1 MKRIIVIIGILF
13 FSFVAGCTEKEEEPV
28 EENIVNHQSESENE
42 IKQLK
47 VDSEKIHAIAG
58 WLSNDEI
65 LYVENNKETYLL
77 KAFHITKGESY
88 VLFEDQAIMTNV
100 LIHPSKDYLL
110 IHTST
115 DETAATIKII
125 TRDGV
130 VQNEVTIESTELE
143 IAWNDINPERL
154 LLTAFYEDWSYD
166 TFYFDASTDILQ
178 VHSIENPF
186 PKWFGEKHLVTSN
199 PEDQNLVVYDIDSQK
214 NSVIESNGVVHFD
227 AFQNVL
233 LTLHEDGEEV
243 RYRLM
248 NTSYEILAEAFT
260 HRLTLP
266 ISIQTQW
273 IDETKLL
280 FLQSE
285 MADSYELMMFDE
297 SGLQMLTEEVDYAT
311 FLCAPNGEKCLTGMY
326 FETIFDLHKKEEEK
340 WLVYDEETMED
351 VQ

>member
-1 MKRIIVIIGILF
+1 MLF
-13 FSFVAGCTEKEEEPV
+13 FSLVAGCTEKKEAPL
-28 EENIVNHQSESENE
+28 EENIVEDQNESESE

-47 VDSEKIHAIAG
+47 VDSEKIHAVAG

-65 LYVENNKETYLL
+65 LYVESNKETYLL
-77 KAFHITKGESY
+77 KAFNVATGDSY

-100 LIHPSKDYLL
+100 LVHPSKDYLL

-125 TRDGV
+125 TVDGL

-143 IAWNDINPERL
+143 IAWNDLNPDRL

-166 TFYFDASTDILQ
+166 TFYFDASADALQ
-178 VHSIENPF
+178 VHSIGNPF

-199 PEDQNLVVYDIDSQK
+199 TEDQNLAVYDIETKQ
-214 NSVIESNGVVHFD
+214 NSVIESDHVVHFD
-227 AFQNVL
+227 TFQNVL
-233 LTLHEDGEEV
+233 LTLHEAGEEV

-248 NTSYEILAEAFT
+248 NTSYEIIREEFMHHSMLQMS
-260 HRLTLP
+260 LP
-266 ISIQTQW
+266 RQW

-285 MADSYELMMFDE
+285 MADSYELMMWDA
-297 SGLQMLTEEVDYAT
+297 SGLQMLTEGIEYAN
-311 FLCAPNGEKCLTGMY
+311 FLCSPKGERCLTGMY
-326 FETIFDLHKKEEEK
+326 FETIFDVHKKEEEI
-340 WLVYDEETMED
+340 WLVHDEATIEAFK
-351 VQ
+351 